1 MTQSPRAT
9 VRLNCAPSIL
19 IFVNRCFV
27 NRWQVRTDPLHD
39 WNYTYPTPIARK
51 HIPLRGT
58 LSRRMPDAG
67 LHCVTGSH
75 TVKIRDAKSFM
86 FDGLCGHSALAYRY
100 QRYLL

>member
-1 MTQSPRAT
+1 MDPISQGDSQAQLRTLD
-9 VRLNCAPSIL
+9 LNFCEPLFCEPLAGPH
-19 IFVNRCFV
+19 
-27 NRWQVRTDPLHD
+27 DPLHD
-39 WNYTYPTPIARK
+39 WNYTHPTPIARK

-75 TVKIRDAKSFM
+75 TVKICDAKSFM